1 MGAPVRNDTAL
12 GTYTSLVVGGAAVL
26 FFLLRVIA
34 RLPYFGGNW
43 GLDDW
48 VMTAAM
54 VRIESKCVCSTKANI
69 EQVLIIPLTICA
81 YICRSCIFSPSR
93 VFH

>member
-1 MGAPVRNDTAL
+1 MAISLTDLLISIAAKKFLAEIMGAPVRNDTAL

-48 VMTAAM
+48 VMTVA
-54 VRIESKCVCSTKANI
+54 VVNNESKNL
-69 EQVLIIPLTICA
+69 VLVTG
-81 YICRSCIFSPSR
+81 
-93 VFH
+93 